1 MLRSEEYG
9 RIWRPGKLRMRP
21 GGNREQ
27 LIEVWLKV
35 NPSSELNL
43 PRRRS
48 RGQRADSA
56 KASSSVSHTRCVVVL
71 DIEDIE
77 EFRPELEAKFLMD
90 GYVFN

>member
-1 MLRSEEYG
+1 
-9 RIWRPGKLRMRP
+9 MRP
-21 GGNREQ
+21 GGNTATD
-27 LIEVWLKV
+27 EVRLEV
-35 NPSSELNL
+35 NPPSELYL
-43 PRRRS
+43 SRRSS
-48 RGQRADSA
+48 RGQRADDA